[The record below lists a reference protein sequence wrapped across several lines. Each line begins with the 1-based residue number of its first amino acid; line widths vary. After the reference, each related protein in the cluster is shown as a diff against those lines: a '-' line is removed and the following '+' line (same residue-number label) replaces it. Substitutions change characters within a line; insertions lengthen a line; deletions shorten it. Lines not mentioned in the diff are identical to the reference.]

1 MRNKEY
7 WVKWAKAALIRAG
20 RTFAQG
26 LLASLTA
33 ATFLSQVR
41 WGEAFS
47 AAALGATISL
57 LMSLAGLPEVE
68 EAEELEEVDE
78 DAEDPR

>member
-1 MRNKEY
+1 MRNKNY
-7 WVKWAKAALIRAG
+7 WIQWAKAAAIRAA

-41 WGEAFS
+41 WAEAFS
-47 AAALGATISL
+47 AAALAALISV

-68 EAEELEEVDE
+68 VEDGGEE
-78 DAEDPR
+78 